1 MTKTHNYQEMN
12 REQVKN
18 ILKFVDRTQ
27 SETIKENIF
36 SQLGYE
42 CFFAR
47 KLDAWIEQYRGN
59 VQGFL
64 DRVNVQ
70 KASKYWEKLE
80 YNEDN
85 TKLILTGKK
94 IQGCACAFADC
105 EDPPESLCR
114 YCCKNFQQEMFG
126 MLFEQKVEVEITQ
139 SFLQGD
145 DRCSTIISLI

>member
-94 IQGCACAFADC
+94 SRDAHVHLRIARI
-105 EDPPESLCR
+105 PPNHYVDIAARTFNKRCLE
-114 YCCKNFQQEMFG
+114 CCLSK
-126 MLFEQKVEVEITQ
+126 K
-139 SFLQGD
+139 
-145 DRCSTIISLI
+145 